1 MKPRCL
7 QNVCR
12 NHFFKQDGLNLVPR
26 SQLGPSWSQLE
37 PTWGFLGP
45 TRSLQPPFLDS
56 KMVHHSGKNR
66 PFGRSSVVLGAPGS
80 SWGCYLAFLS
90 LSASF
95 WDHFGPILNRFGG
108 GFGVS
113 WLRFGTFLIRF
124 WDSLAG
130 CLVGWLAGCLVLTGL
145 ARWPVRSD

>member
-1 MKPRCL
+1 MGQVEAHLSR
-7 QNVCR
+7 
-12 NHFFKQDGLNLVPR
+12 
-26 SQLGPSWSQLE
+26 LGPTWSQLE
-37 PTWGFLGP
+37 P
-45 TRSLQPPFLDS
+45 TRSLQPPKRGPQLFRL
-56 KMVHHSGKNR
+56 SGKNR

-124 WDSLAG
+124 WDGLAG
-130 CLVGWLAGCLVLTGL
+130 YLVCWLPGFTRFGPAACAERLNKK
-145 ARWPVRSD
+145 SK